1 MQYLN
6 RTVEHSSENAIKLVQ
21 TFRSARLIIY
31 TVSCSSRHFVASEKE
46 LYLFAIPKDFSVIFI
61 NVCGK

>member
-6 RTVEHSSENAIKLVQ
+6 RTEEHSSENAIKLVQ
-21 TFRSARLIIY
+21 TFRSARLII
-31 TVSCSSRHFVASEKE
+31 FLASEKE